1 MRILTLALPLAAAL
15 GLGACAAGGADA
27 PQSYATGASDQ
38 CFYNSDVRSFTDG
51 APNVV
56 LVAVGADEAWELT
69 LQNGCPDV
77 GAASKVAI
85 RSRGATR
92 ICAGQDAEI
101 TVPNVSGA
109 GAQRC
114 LVRSVRKLSAQEA
127 AAVRN

>member
-1 MRILTLALPLAAAL
+1 MRILTLALPALAAA
-15 GLGACAAGGADA
+15 GLSACAAGGADA
-27 PQSYATGASDQ
+27 PQSIASAADQ
-38 CFYNSDVRSFTDG
+38 CFHNTDVRSFTDSG
-51 APNVV
+51 PNVV

-109 GAQRC
+109 GSQRC
-114 LVRSVRKLSAQEA
+114 LVRTVRKLTPQEA